1 MKNHAGYYKTNFSGE
16 IQMKK
21 KIMVIIA
28 ILMNIISFSQVTRAR
43 FLSKDIEIQKFSTKN
58 EKFSYNDDLIIPEI
72 KIKENEPPIL
82 TIRFIEIGKL
92 HGTKKIEI
100 SNNEKTVVLFI
111 LDGEAKFAYIDGVET
126 EVVDKTIDL
135 KDLENLLDM
144 AISENKIKIN
154 FIGYKNISI
163 IKDVNERE
171 KEILKWTILNYIALL

>member
-1 MKNHAGYYKTNFSGE
+1 MKNRAGYYKTNFSGE

-43 FLSKDIEIQKFSTKN
+43 FLSKDIEIQ
-58 EKFSYNDDLIIPEI
+58 KFSYNDDLIIPEI